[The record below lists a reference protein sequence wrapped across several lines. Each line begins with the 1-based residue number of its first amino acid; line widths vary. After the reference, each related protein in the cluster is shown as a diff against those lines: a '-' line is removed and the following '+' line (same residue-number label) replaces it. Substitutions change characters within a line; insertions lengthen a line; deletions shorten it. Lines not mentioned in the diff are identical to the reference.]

1 MAQSSPSMTSEL
13 PRVDPPHPAGTTSPS
28 ARGDTYWL
36 DPDPPTTI
44 ARSDGGGQHPPHGSV
59 VSGGPDDV
67 VARPDDVVARRTRAR
82 HRVDHSSPTHVALEG
97 PYPPVTGPGP
107 SIATPPGTSSPPL
120 RGHAVSPAPGSE
132 CAAAVMEMLRQ
143 QQEMFRQQQEL
154 DRKRQEQQHEH
165 DRELDRKRQEHDR
178 ELDRER
184 EDKRETTRA
193 RERAEDLERQ
203 EQQQEMLRRQHEHDR
218 EQRDHDRQLDRERA
232 AERDRLLSEQLRRDM
247 ANSPRFSR
255 RGTPT
260 GTPVPAVDRPK
271 PAPRKTPH

>member
-97 PYPPVTGPGP
+97 PYPPVTRPGP
-107 SIATPPGTSSPPL
+107 SIATPPVLRHPPSVAMPSARPLAL
-120 RGHAVSPAPGSE
+120 R
-132 CAAAVMEMLRQ
+132 
-143 QQEMFRQQQEL
+143 
-154 DRKRQEQQHEH
+154 
-165 DRELDRKRQEHDR
+165 
-178 ELDRER
+178 
-184 EDKRETTRA
+184 
-193 RERAEDLERQ
+193 
-203 EQQQEMLRRQHEHDR
+203 
-218 EQRDHDRQLDRERA
+218 
-232 AERDRLLSEQLRRDM
+232 
-247 ANSPRFSR
+247 
-255 RGTPT
+255 
-260 GTPVPAVDRPK
+260 
-271 PAPRKTPH
+271 